1 MREIELPD
9 DFGSFKEA
17 TPEENREALDMF
29 LESARKNKEKR
40 EKERER
46 KQLALQK
53 KLDEAYQQ
61 GVRDATEKIRGDVL
75 AIENDFHGGDFDIDK
90 WLKKYKRG
98 TRLREA
104 LEFYFT
110 QGEG

>member
-9 DFGSFKEA
+9 DFGSFEKA

-46 KQLALQK
+46 KQLALQ
-53 KLDEAYQQ
+53 
-61 GVRDATEKIRGDVL
+61 
-75 AIENDFHGGDFDIDK
+75 
-90 WLKKYKRG
+90 W
-98 TRLREA
+98 
-104 LEFYFT
+104 
-110 QGEG
+110 